1 MSAFEYPTVAVI
13 REVLGEEGW
22 ECPHTQS
29 DGAPCVLLIDIDDVA
44 EKIDQRL
51 RSQGY
56 LR

>member
-1 MSAFEYPTVAVI
+1 MGAFDYPTVDAI

-22 ECPHTQS
+22 ECAHTQS
-29 DGAPCVLLIDIDDVA
+29 DGTPCVLLIDIDDVA